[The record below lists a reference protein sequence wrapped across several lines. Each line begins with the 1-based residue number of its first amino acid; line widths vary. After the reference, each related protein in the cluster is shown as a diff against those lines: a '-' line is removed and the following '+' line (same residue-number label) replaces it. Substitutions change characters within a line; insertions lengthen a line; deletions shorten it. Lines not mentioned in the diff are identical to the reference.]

1 MNRMANC
8 REDNNYGQKEK
19 SYYKAT
25 KIAYD
30 RGIEILKVMV
40 V

>member
-8 REDNNYGQKEK
+8 GEDNNYGQKEK

-25 KIAYD
+25 KIVDD
-30 RGIEILKVMV
+30 RGIESLNVMEV
-40 V
+40 